1 VFIDTS
7 GTTEAIN
14 LAEVQAF
21 NKDGALIQPAG
32 AEMYSWYVEPVVG
45 QAHAAEQC
53 IDRITAGPLNF
64 CHSAGWGPEEYL
76 RVDYEA
82 DISTLGKVVI
92 TNRLDDE
99 PGYYANGYY
108 YDPEDPNG
116 FWDRIVD
123 ANVHVTPGRAASN
136 TDAQASALWTSTINS
151 VQATHTFEIDKVL
164 VCDTADCPGAPSLS
178 NPGAVKC
185 LNACP
190 AGSYGTESPDCT
202 SCPFKPSPTFAPE
215 GSATIEDCTLC
226 DTPGTYVCESGRS
239 NSYWYQYPRS
249 NACHPRYTYSRGCYE
264 CDAGYHNPLTT
275 STSADACQTCAA
287 GKFSSPDRSSCSD
300 CAAGSHSASA
310 APSCSLCLPGT
321 FNPNSASTG
330 PESCQDCAPDK
341 TSMTGSA
348 NQDSCFPTPIILYN
362 LFALSTS
369 GEIFT
374 YSKQS
379 GDFVW
384 SGGEENF
391 GALPASSVK
400 LNATFLVDVEVEDN
414 PEVNMCAG
422 AQGKPRHHNT
432 ITPDL

>member
-7 GTTEAIN
+7 GTTEPIN

-32 AEMYSWYVEPVVG
+32 AEMYSTYVEFHTG
-45 QAHAAEQC
+45 QFHRAEQC
-53 IDRITAGPLNF
+53 IDRISAGSLNF
-64 CHSAGWGPEEYL
+64 CHSAGFGAEEYL

-82 DISTLGKVVI
+82 DISTLGKVMI
-92 TNRLDDE
+92 TNRGIE
-99 PGYYANGYY
+99 P
-108 YDPEDPNG
+108 PNSD
-116 FWDRIVD
+116 FRYRIMG

-136 TDAQASALWTSTINS
+136 TEAQASALWTSTINYGL
-151 VQATHTFEIDKVL
+151 ATYTFEIDKVF

-190 AGSYGTESPDCT
+190 AGFYGTESPDCT
-202 SCPFKPSPTFAPE
+202 SCPSEPSPTFAPE

-300 CAAGSHSASA
+300 CAAGSYSASA

-321 FNPNSASTG
+321 FNPNSESTG

-400 LNATFLVDVEVEDN
+400 LNATFLVDEDN